1 MRFLWLVPAFLVHL
15 LVFALAFVLFF
26 LGLGVGLAIFPPL
39 GMLIW
44 AVALGIAGLNI
55 LWIFRLWRQ
64 RRRGNMPADNLQAL
78 KWWLLRSWRQ
88 GQ

>member
-1 MRFLWLVPAFLVHL
+1 MRFLWLGVALLGHL
-15 LVFALAFVLFF
+15 LVFALVVVAFF

-44 AVALGIAGLNI
+44 AVALGIAGLNV

-64 RRRGNMPADNLQAL
+64 CRQGNMPADNLGAI
-78 KWWLLRSWRQ
+78 KWWLLRSWR
-88 GQ
+88 

>member
-55 LWIFRLWRQ
+55 LWIFRPMAAASAGEHAR
-64 RRRGNMPADNLQAL
+64 
-78 KWWLLRSWRQ
+78 
-88 GQ
+88 